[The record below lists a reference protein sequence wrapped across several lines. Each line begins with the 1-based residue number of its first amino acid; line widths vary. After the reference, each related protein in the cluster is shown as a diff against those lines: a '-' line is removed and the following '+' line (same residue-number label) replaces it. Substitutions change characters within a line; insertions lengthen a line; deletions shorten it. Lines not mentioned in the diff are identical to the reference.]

1 MTEKKKLNAA
11 RLIDYLPT
19 LLQILL
25 NSCLFFIGLIL
36 SFLLIKETWYIFSYV
51 AFLDE
56 DVQDYYSFTEELLT
70 FFLYFEFIALI
81 IKYFKSH
88 FHFPLRYLIYI
99 GITAI
104 VRLIIVEHKDP
115 INAFWWSLAILILIT
130 SLLLTNLK
138 LLRRDY

>member
-1 MTEKKKLNAA
+1 MQKRTLDLKK
-11 RLIDYLPT
+11 IIVQLPDM
-19 LLQILL
+19 LQILL
-25 NSCLFFIGLIL
+25 NTCLFFIGLIL
-36 SFLLIKETWYIFSYV
+36 SFLLIKETGYIFSYV
-51 AFLDE
+51 AFVTAE
-56 DVQDYYSFTEELLT
+56 NKDYYSFTEELLT

-104 VRLIIVEHKDP
+104 VRLIIVDHDNP
-115 INAFWWSLAILILIT
+115 VNAFWWAMAIFILIT

-138 LLRRDY
+138 FLKREY

>member
-1 MTEKKKLNAA
+1 MIHRNNWNMKKVMEH
-11 RLIDYLPT
+11 LPT
-19 LLQILL
+19 LLQVLL
-25 NSCLFFIGLIL
+25 NTCLFFIGLIL

-51 AFLDE
+51 VLETADN
-56 DVQDYYSFTEELLT
+56 QDYYSFTEELLT

-81 IKYFKSH
+81 IKYFKTH

-115 INAFWWSLAILILIT
+115 INASWWSLAILILIT